1 MNRKGDIMAEFSL
14 DIDDIEENVEKT
26 LEEEKS
32 NLPKE
37 KIQAQADNNAIAIFE
52 TDLNDVEEREAI
64 LKSIEN
70 FGVDSMNKSSDK
82 NNSLLNAQLKNYTK
96 GGNESE
102 NVSEKLIEL
111 NRQVRDLDP
120 SNVDWTNS
128 GIMSKFFDPVKKYF
142 DKYESAETVIANILK
157 SLDQSKKAL
166 NNDNVT
172 LLAEESNLREVTK
185 NLMINI
191 ELGKQ
196 MDESIEAQI
205 QEAKL
210 KGIEQEKIDIVT
222 EEILFPLRQRIM
234 DMQQMIVINQQGIVS
249 LNVVRRNNSELIR
262 GINRAK
268 NVTVTAL
275 RTGIMVA
282 SSLYNQKIAIDK
294 INMLNS
300 TTEDI
305 ISSTSRILKDQ
316 GKQIQ
321 KLSTESTISPET
333 LQTSFNEALAAI
345 EDISNFK
352 KEALPQ
358 MQETINTFNS
368 IAIEGQKAIDKI
380 NTKNR

>member
-1 MNRKGDIMAEFSL
+1 MTEFSL

-26 LEEEKS
+26 LKEEKS
-32 NLPKE
+32 NLPTE
-37 KIQAQADNNAIAIFE
+37 KIQKQADNNAIAIFE
-52 TDLNDVEEREAI
+52 TDFDDVNEREAI
-64 LKSIEN
+64 IKSIED
-70 FGVDSMNKSSDK
+70 FGVESMNKSSDK
-82 NNSLLNAQLKNYTK
+82 NNNLLNTQLKNYK
-96 GGNESE
+96 QGGNESE
-102 NVSEKLIEL
+102 NVSEKLLEL
-111 NRQVRDLDP
+111 NKQVKELDP

-128 GIMSKFFDPVKKYF
+128 GIMSKFIDPVKKYF
-142 DKYESAETVIANILK
+142 DKYETAETVIANIIQ
-157 SLDQSKKAL
+157 SLDQSKRAL

-172 LLAEESNLREVTK
+172 LLAEESNLRDVTK
-185 NLMINI
+185 NLMLSV

-196 MDESIEAQI
+196 MDESIESQI
-205 QEAKL
+205 EEAKI

-234 DMQQMIVINQQGIVS
+234 DIQQMIVINQQGIVS
-249 LNVVRRNNSELIR
+249 LNVVRRNNNELIR

-275 RTGIMVA
+275 KTGIMVA

-305 ISSTSRILKDQ
+305 ISSTSKILREQ
-316 GKQIQ
+316 GNQIQ
-321 KLSTESTISPET
+321 KISTESTISPET
-333 LQTSFNEALAAI
+333 LQASFNDALAAI

-352 KEALPQ
+352 KEALPK

-380 NTKNR
+380 NTKNN